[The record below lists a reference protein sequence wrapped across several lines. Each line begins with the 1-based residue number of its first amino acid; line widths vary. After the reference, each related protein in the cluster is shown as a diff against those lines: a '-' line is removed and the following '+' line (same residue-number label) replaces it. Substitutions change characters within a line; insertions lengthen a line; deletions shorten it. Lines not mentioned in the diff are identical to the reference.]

1 MQLKCLEHQ
10 VVMRWFR
17 WNSFTVIGL
26 ALLAI
31 GIYSLIRGA
40 GFQFDSGLP
49 AEVGEPWFY
58 LLVGALMV
66 LNGVV
71 QPSMVTTDD
80 PTNRAVSTSATDEP
94 SAQSVNRPVGT
105 NIP

>member
-1 MQLKCLEHQ
+1 
-10 VVMRWFR
+10 MRWFR

-26 ALLAI
+26 VLLAI
-31 GIYSLIRGA
+31 GLYSLIRGA

-58 LLVGALMV
+58 LLVGVLMV

-71 QPSMVTTDD
+71 QPSMV
-80 PTNRAVSTSATDEP
+80 VSDEP
-94 SAQSVNRPVGT
+94 VTRAAGVSDGVEPVAPATKRPVGT